1 MSFLPSLFLLSWFPA
16 CWASCHFHW
25 AGFSSRSS
33 SIMGAFAQLGFY
45 CAWPLP
51 HGGQAQVVSARLNP
65 RNGTIYVEGVCNF
78 LGSVSP
84 LQKFE
89 VMDGPVL
96 QSSFVCQAKENT
108 SFRCEGRPTQKN
120 LKRRE
125 ARGPILAS
133 LFICFFLL
141 PLSLPCVSWASQ
153 EGCFFHLRFSIWFLD
168 LPLFYFCRL
177 FHFLSFQFSSVQLL
191 SRV

>member
-1 MSFLPSLFLLSWFPA
+1 MLGL
-16 CWASCHFHW
+16 HVT
-25 AGFSSRSS
+25 
-33 SIMGAFAQLGFY
+33 GAQDK
-45 CAWPLP
+45 
-51 HGGQAQVVSARLNP
+51 VISARLNSIHS
-65 RNGTIYVEGVCNF
+65 TIYTGRVCNF
-78 LGSVSP
+78 LGSVSTQ
-84 LQKFE
+84 QKFE

-177 FHFLSFQFSSVQLL
+177 FPFFVF
-191 SRV
+191 